1 MAVASLILGIL
12 GLSGW
17 VILLGII
24 SGTLTA
30 LPGLILGIIALR
42 KKRGKKGMAIAGI
55 IVFWGS
61 IPRRLRRGERSKI
74 DTKCR
79 RLVVVIP
86 RRLRRGEC
94 H

>member
-55 IVFWGS
+55 ILSCIGLAGVAVNIIGGGLSYMF
-61 IPRRLRRGERSKI
+61 
-74 DTKCR
+74 
-79 RLVVVIP
+79 
-86 RRLRRGEC
+86 
-94 H
+94 